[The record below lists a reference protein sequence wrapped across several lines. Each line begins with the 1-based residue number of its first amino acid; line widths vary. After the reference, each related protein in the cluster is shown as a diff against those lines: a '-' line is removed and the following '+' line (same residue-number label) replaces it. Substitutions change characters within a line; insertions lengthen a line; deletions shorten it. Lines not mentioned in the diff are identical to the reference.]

1 MKIKDIFEEKEHVI
15 SFEIFPPN
23 KNFSEERLKEVTSEL
38 IKHKPDF
45 ISVTYGAGGTTKSGT
60 IEMSSHIKNNL
71 KSEVLAHLTCVGSKK
86 TEIASFLEEAKN
98 HNIKNIMALR
108 GDIPQGEDES
118 IYEKGDYRYASDLIR
133 NIKETHDDFS
143 IGAAFYPET
152 HYESNDLAD
161 IVHLKKKVDEGV
173 DFLVSQVCFDNRMF
187 VDFREKAEKLDIK
200 VPLIAGIMPVTNA
213 AQIKRIVQLCK
224 SSIPSGLEKILDK
237 YGSNPESMKKAGII
251 YATEQIIELLS
262 YGIRGIHLYTMNKTD
277 TTEEI
282 MNNIS
287 FARANMKV
295 NIYDQAVLE
304 GVATSFPQ
312 TEEIIDNGKVSGMT
326 ATDVQK
332 ILNLKHA
339 WEFILDKDVIAST
352 SDYYM
357 LSHIAR
363 LVNEGF
369 FSEGGRIRGVP
380 VTIGGSSYVPPL
392 PNEGDMK
399 DRIREITE
407 ENGDVIDVA
416 IKLCLYCMKTQIL
429 LDWSLVF

>member
-1 MKIKDIFEEKEHVI
+1 M
-15 SFEIFPPN
+15 
-23 KNFSEERLKEVTSEL
+23 
-38 IKHKPDF
+38 
-45 ISVTYGAGGTTKSGT
+45 
-60 IEMSSHIKNNL
+60 M
-71 KSEVLAHLTCVGSKK
+71 
-86 TEIASFLEEAKN
+86 
-98 HNIKNIMALR
+98 NIKYNEIQELLRSRADLHARLNLMPYDGTPEIKER
-108 GDIPQGEDES
+108 GDGEYLYVRKRVAGKLTS
-118 IYEKGDYRYASDLIR
+118 IYVGIYTEELYNLLLRNAREIREIRKELRRIEK
-133 NIKETHDDFS
+133 K
-143 IGAAFYPET
+143 
-152 HYESNDLAD
+152 LAD
-161 IVHLKKKVDEGV
+161 SGYSEDQLSVDV
-173 DFLVSQVCFDNRMF
+173 
-187 VDFREKAEKLDIK
+187 
-200 VPLIAGIMPVTNA
+200 
-213 AQIKRIVQLCK
+213 
-224 SSIPSGLEKILDK
+224 
-237 YGSNPESMKKAGII
+237 
-251 YATEQIIELLS
+251 
-262 YGIRGIHLYTMNKTD
+262 
-277 TTEEI
+277 

-326 ATDVQK
+326 ATDIQK

-392 PNEGDMK
+392 PNEGDVK

-416 IKLCLYCMKTQIL
+416 IKLCLYCMKIQVFLDGNKRASVIFANHYLISHGGGIL
-429 LDWSLVF
+429 VIPEKEVPEFKSLLVRYYEGENISIISNFMKKNCWKKM

>member
-1 MKIKDIFEEKEHVI
+1 M
-15 SFEIFPPN
+15 
-23 KNFSEERLKEVTSEL
+23 
-38 IKHKPDF
+38 
-45 ISVTYGAGGTTKSGT
+45 
-60 IEMSSHIKNNL
+60 M
-71 KSEVLAHLTCVGSKK
+71 
-86 TEIASFLEEAKN
+86 
-98 HNIKNIMALR
+98 NIKYNEIQELLRSRADLHARLNLMPYDGTPEIKER
-108 GDIPQGEDES
+108 GDGKYLYVRKRVAGKLTS
-118 IYEKGDYRYASDLIR
+118 IYVGIYTEELYNLLLRNAREIREIRKELRRIEK
-133 NIKETHDDFS
+133 K
-143 IGAAFYPET
+143 
-152 HYESNDLAD
+152 LAD
-161 IVHLKKKVDEGV
+161 SGYSEDQLSVDV
-173 DFLVSQVCFDNRMF
+173 
-187 VDFREKAEKLDIK
+187 
-200 VPLIAGIMPVTNA
+200 
-213 AQIKRIVQLCK
+213 
-224 SSIPSGLEKILDK
+224 
-237 YGSNPESMKKAGII
+237 
-251 YATEQIIELLS
+251 
-262 YGIRGIHLYTMNKTD
+262 
-277 TTEEI
+277 

-326 ATDVQK
+326 ATDIQK

-392 PNEGDMK
+392 PNEGDVK

-416 IKLCLYCMKTQIL
+416 IKLCLYCMKIQVFLDGNKRASVIFANHYLISHGGGIL
-429 LDWSLVF
+429 VIPEKEVPEFKSLLVRYYDGENISIISNFMKKNCWKKM